1 MPLPPR
7 LRKVALPCSIERESL
22 QCDDVAIT
30 FRCPVSRS
38 WDDGRLVTLPLASS
52 VILMCGLPASGKTTT
67 AGRLHRALGGVLIR
81 SCDVYA
87 DLGISLPD
95 WVRRTGR
102 FTRHARAYE
111 IERDRAYVEMARRLE
126 AALVAPARPVI
137 VDAVHGE
144 REKRR
149 MMYEITW
156 RHHETPVLLW
166 CRCDSIREVHRRF
179 ATRQGRDAVREHEA
193 ADLSVFPSRRESLG
207 GSARRRRGRRR
218 RARTRRLRHPR

>member
-1 MPLPPR
+1 M
-7 LRKVALPCSIERESL
+7 
-22 QCDDVAIT
+22 
-30 FRCPVSRS
+30 
-38 WDDGRLVTLPLASS
+38 TLPLASN

-95 WVRRTGR
+95 WVRRTDR

-111 IERDRAYVEMARRLE
+111 VERDRAYVEMARRLE

-156 RHHETPVLLW
+156 RHHETRVLLW

-193 ADLSVFPSRRESLG
+193 SDLSVFRHVASLWEDPRADG
-207 GSARRRRGRRR
+207 GRRLIVYDTLAECVQALDAGGQPMR
-218 RARTRRLRHPR
+218 EALARALETVAVTPA